1 MNWDAI
7 GAMGEL
13 IGALAVIITL
23 LYVGRQIRE
32 ANAQTQ
38 AMSRY
43 SLIEALGE
51 INLLVASSKEN
62 ASVFRRGLEGQ
73 ELDADETIQFF
84 TIIGQFVNTASVLFD
99 LHNDGLL
106 PDNQWFLIRKDIISI
121 FSEPGGRRFWNEQAR
136 LGVHERFR
144 DAVDE
149 VLASGESS
157 YKFT

>member
-1 MNWDAI
+1 MNWEAI
-7 GAMGEL
+7 GAVGEL

-23 LYVGRQIRE
+23 IYVGRQIHQ

-51 INLLVASSKEN
+51 INLLIAGSKEN
-62 ASVFRRGLEGQ
+62 ASVMRRGLEDQ
-73 ELDADETIQFF
+73 ALDADESIQFF
-84 TIIGQFVNTASVLFD
+84 TIIGQFTNTASVLFD

-106 PDNQWFLIRKDIISI
+106 PDNQWLLIRKDIISI
-121 FSEPGGRRFWNEQAR
+121 FSEPGGQRFWTEKGR
-136 LGVHERFR
+136 LGVHPRFR

-157 YKFT
+157 YKVE